1 MSELENGEKILHDEL
16 GKFLDSKK
24 LSQKDQLVLRSLQ
37 YILANQADHKV
48 DVTTLKKKSVGLWVS
63 EHPRATW
70 GLLVLFIIVQKS
82 LSPILIAFGVPK
94 EVAILIGG

>member
-1 MSELENGEKILHDEL
+1 MAELENGEKLLFDEL
-16 GKFLDSKK
+16 GTFLESKK
-24 LSQKDQLVLRSLQ
+24 LSQKDTLVLRSLQ
-37 YILANQADHKV
+37 YILANQADSKI
-48 DVTTLKKKSVGLWVS
+48 DITTLKKKSIGLWIS
-63 EHPRATW
+63 EHPQATW